1 MDSITLENCKFL
13 PIIDS
18 FSKYAQAYKLN
29 SAQGIEVANNLI
41 KYFTHHCIPKQI
53 ISDNGTEL
61 NNSVVQELLKTHKI
75 KIHLISSQHPE
86 SNGVIEKFY
95 STLIEHLRLLNNQ
108 EEYKNKSIKIK
119 VNYALLAYN
128 NTIHSATNLKPY
140 EIVTGHLE
148 TDSPFDIEL
157 ENQVINNY
165 IEKHKDKVNYFIRK
179 CMKIYKEK
187 KKKSLVRLMKIAYN
201 SQKFL
206 KKFLSKTKKNA
217 K

>member
-1 MDSITLENCKFL
+1 MINNCEICQLTKYDRRPLKLQYNLTPTATRPFQLLHMDSITLENCKFL

-41 KYFTHHCIPKQI
+41 KYFIHQRIPKQI

-61 NNSVVQELLKTHKI
+61 NNSVVQELLKTHNK
-75 KIHLISSQHPE
+75 
-86 SNGVIEKFY
+86 NGVIEKFHY
-95 STLIEHLRLLNNQ
+95 TLIEHLRLLNNQ
-108 EEYKNKSIKIK
+108 EEYKNESIEIK

-148 TDSPFDIEL
+148 TDSPFNIKL
-157 ENQVINNY
+157 ENQVTN
-165 IEKHKDKVNYFIRK
+165 IEKHKDKV
-179 CMKIYKEK
+179 KIMYK
-187 KKKSLVRLMKIAYN
+187 KIN
-201 SQKFL
+201 LNVQI
-206 KKFLSKTKKNA
+206 
-217 K
+217 